1 MNAARAWRRFARTF
15 STAYPHPRLLV
26 LVLVVVAPLG
36 AVAWFRGFPSF
47 SPIEYDALYALLTG
61 MPATLG
67 TLFVLA
73 FTFTLVS
80 AQIASNYSHI
90 FFRRVLGP
98 WVLWYAVPFGI
109 GILLP
114 LYLLNGHFYLWTV
127 QVSLVI
133 VAFCVVSLLPF
144 GVAVRALVSVEGAL
158 VDHAEQIETAE
169 TADEAQG
176 FCRDLGDI
184 SVGALTLR
192 DFATFESGV
201 DLLVGCS
208 GQTTAT
214 DLRLPVVQEIRRMIL
229 RNPSDQFAAEIL
241 TDAIVRAG
249 LGEDGEDDIH
259 GDSEILEEILRA
271 YRSVHLSVFGD
282 QDKAVGRITELARQ
296 EPLAASRCLAVLHVI
311 GERSISEI
319 PVESGSASTVI
330 RALGLVLHQQ
340 VRSYG
345 RPTGDE
351 VVLLSA
357 LRRIE
362 FLGERAQL
370 HDKKDLA
377 SLAVQ
382 QVRAAIGMCPPGQAS
397 LKEQLNA
404 VLAVIENP

>member
-1 MNAARAWRRFARTF
+1 MNAAKTWKGIARSF
-15 STAYPHPRLLV
+15 STAYPHPWLLALV
-26 LVLVVVAPLG
+26 LIVVAPLG
-36 AVAWFRGFPSF
+36 AVAWLRGFPSF
-47 SPIEYDALYALLTG
+47 PPIKYDALYAVLAG

-73 FTFTLVS
+73 FTFTFVT
-80 AQIASNYSHI
+80 AQIASNYSHVL
-90 FFRRVLGP
+90 FRRVLGR

-114 LYLLNGHFYLWTV
+114 LYLLNGHFYLWAV

-133 VAFCVVSLLPF
+133 GAFCVVSLLPF
-144 GVAVRALVSVEGAL
+144 GIAVRELLSVDGAL
-158 VDHAEQIETAE
+158 ADHAEQITTAE
-169 TADEAQG
+169 TADEARG

-208 GQTTAT
+208 SQTTAT

-229 RNPSDQFAAEIL
+229 RNPADQFAAETL
-241 TDAIVRAG
+241 VNAMARAG
-249 LGEDGEDDIH
+249 LGEEGENHIH
-259 GDSEILEEILRA
+259 GDPEILDEVLGA
-271 YRSVHLSVFGD
+271 YRSVHISVFWD
-282 QDKAVGRITELARQ
+282 QDKAVRRITELARQ
-296 EPLAASRCLAVLHVI
+296 QPLAASRCFAILHVI

-319 PVESGSASTVI
+319 PVEPGSASAVI
-330 RALGLVLHQQ
+330 QALGQVLQQQ

-351 VVLLSA
+351 GVLLSA

-362 FLGERAQL
+362 RLGERAKL
-370 HDKKDLA
+370 HIKKDLA

-382 QVRAAIGMCPPGQAS
+382 QVRAAIGMCPPGQVS
-397 LKEQLNA
+397 LKERLNA
-404 VLAVIENP
+404 VLAMMEDP